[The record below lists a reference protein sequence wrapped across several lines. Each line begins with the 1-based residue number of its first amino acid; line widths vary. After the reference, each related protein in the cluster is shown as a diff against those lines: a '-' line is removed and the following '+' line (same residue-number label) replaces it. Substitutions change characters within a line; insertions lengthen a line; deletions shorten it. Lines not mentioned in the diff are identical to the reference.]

1 MVRVI
6 DSGKCGM
13 VVANNNDGRYVVK
26 LDKDPNVV
34 ALLPS
39 EFEVLCFLFFCWQQ
53 FHHCF
58 ELMQPSTRIMLRR
71 GG

>member
-26 LDKDPNVV
+26 LNKDPNVV

-39 EFEVLCFLFFCWQQ
+39 EFEVNLCSLTFWVV
-53 FHHCF
+53 
-58 ELMQPSTRIMLRR
+58 T
-71 GG
+71 